1 MGTIVANN
9 IQRNIFV
16 CILMFCAAVAS
27 AYASTGSI
35 SGTVLSAATAHPL
48 PGASV
53 SIVQLQR
60 GAIADKN
67 GHFVIA
73 NLPLGTHTL
82 RITYTGYAPVVQE
95 VAVRSTEST
104 TVEVKLQERFVELD
118 EVVVTG
124 TLTQHKLKD
133 TPVLT
138 EVVTEQEV
146 RDVGSANISDVLRE
160 ETGLSIGTTIGQ
172 TENASIH
179 GMNKNHVLVLV
190 DGERVSGK
198 IDGAVDLGQIPV
210 QQIQRIEVVKGP
222 LSSIYGSDALG
233 GVINIIT
240 KQARDTMQIQAGV
253 TGGSNGRQDY
263 DLSLST
269 TLPDVVGEGHDLSL
283 AVWSSWNK
291 YFGVDY
297 NKTDNFTEIPDYDR
311 KTLTLKTGYKAGS
324 SFALDVKGNY
334 HTNEFSWLSG
344 DADNYV
350 KDLATNDKVDL
361 TATAKYFFANDS
373 YLHLT
378 SNYSNNEHGLQEFAR
393 SGVRSLNN
401 VSIEKLYNY
410 RLQWTMAP
418 YEHNILSV
426 GTEYLS
432 ESIVA
437 DRIANGEKDYSSG
450 VAYAES
456 EWHAHNITFSLG
468 GRYSHNNVYGDFF
481 SPKVSLMASPYE
493 SFKVRMSYGRGF
505 REPSLKELFIR
516 FANTVGYIVEGEEGL
531 RPEKSTGFTAGLEYT
546 PTASVWFR
554 VNMYDNHIDNLITYY
569 TKSNTGEHLVLSYY
583 NVNKASI
590 SGVDADITYAPSALF
605 QCKVGYSYTSAIDG
619 KGNALAFR
627 IPHAVNARITT
638 TIEPISTR
646 LIVFGHVYGEQIVL
660 DDQTNK
666 NIYDGSEQGA
676 TTTLPSYTVFHAKV
690 ERRFFDLVDVFAG
703 VTNITNTTNYPFGQ
717 TKPREF
723 YAGCN
728 ISL

>member
-1 MGTIVANN
+1 MGTTVLHTMAS
-9 IQRNIFV
+9 RIFLHLFLL
-16 CILMFCAAVAS
+16 CLAAAH
-27 AYASTGSI
+27 ALASTGSI
-35 SGTVLSAATAHPL
+35 NGTVRSAATAHPL
-48 PGASV
+48 AGATI
-53 SIVQLQR
+53 SITDVKR

-73 NLPLGTHTL
+73 DLPSGTHTV
-82 RITYTGYAPVVQE
+82 RITHTGYTSAVQE
-95 VAVRSTEST
+95 ILVQSAGST
-104 TVEVKLQERFVELD
+104 TVDIQLQEHFVEFD
-118 EVVVTG
+118 EIVVTG

-138 EVVTEQEV
+138 EIVTEQEI

-160 ETGLSIGTTIGQ
+160 ETGLSIGSTIGQ
-172 TENASIH
+172 TESVNIH

-240 KQARDTMQIQAGV
+240 KQARDTMQVQAGV

-269 TLPDVVGEGHDLSL
+269 AFPNAIGEGHDVSL

-291 YFGVDY
+291 YFGIDY
-297 NKTDNFTEIPDYDR
+297 NKNDNFTEVPDYDR
-311 KTLTLKTGYKAGS
+311 KTLTVKTGYKAGT
-324 SFALDVKGNY
+324 SFALDIKGNY
-334 HTNEFSWLSG
+334 HTNEISWLSG
-344 DADNYV
+344 DEDNYV
-350 KDLATNDKVDL
+350 KDVATNEKLDL
-361 TATAKYFFANDS
+361 TTTAKYFLSSNS

-378 SNYSNNEHGLQEFAR
+378 GNFSQNEHGLQEFAR
-393 SGVRSLNN
+393 SGFRSLDNT
-401 VSIEKLYNY
+401 SIEKLRNY

-426 GTEYLS
+426 GAEYLN

-437 DRIANGEKDYSSG
+437 DRIADGEKDYSSS

-456 EWHAHNITFSLG
+456 EWHVNDITFSLG

-516 FANTVGYIVEGEEGL
+516 FANTVGYIVEGETGL
-531 RPEKSTGFTAGLEYT
+531 QPEKSTGFTAGIEYT
-546 PTASVWFR
+546 PTPSVWFR

-569 TKSNTGEHLVLSYY
+569 TKDNTGEHLVLSYY

-590 SGVDADITYAPSALF
+590 SGADADITYAPSAFF
-605 QCKVGYSYTSAIDG
+605 QCKVGYSYTSATDG
-619 KGNALAFR
+619 KGNKLAFR
-627 IPHAVNARITT
+627 VPHAFNTRVAT
-638 TIEPISTR
+638 TIEPIDTR
-646 LIVFGHVYGEQIVL
+646 LIVFGHFYGEQIVL

-676 TTTLPSYTVFHAKV
+676 TTTLPSYAVFHAKV
-690 ERRFFDLVDVFAG
+690 ERRLFDLVNVFAG
-703 VTNITNTTNYPFGQ
+703 VTNILDKRSYPFGQ

-723 YAGCN
+723 YAGFN